1 MAIENTVSIDFLSTF
16 LDSFGVFDGR
26 LSGVR
31 RLDLLMNMDQS
42 FNMANWQP
50 QVQNG
55 SRGREFDPG
64 PVPYFRGDWLWN
76 NFYGHSSPFRWFEKG
91 CCCYLYLNKIL
102 FPLTRTRVYTS
113 IYACPTSLSGET
125 LSWFNPGRPVPV

>member
-64 PVPYFRGDWLWN
+64 PVPYFRGD
-76 NFYGHSSPFRWFEKG
+76 
-91 CCCYLYLNKIL
+91 
-102 FPLTRTRVYTS
+102 
-113 IYACPTSLSGET
+113 
-125 LSWFNPGRPVPV
+125 